1 MKTKQLR
8 MILFSLLSI
17 IYGCSENKDTSNIP
31 FTAQENPKL
40 KIYYT
45 YPDSFEFSNTNPEIE
60 LWNLLYDSEKMK
72 GLSQL
77 PVLNGEWVRIE
88 WEKGTK
94 IDSVKSFMK
103 YLLLPSSNV
112 SSTIYSNSG
121 ILPPGSYT
129 LKDSISG
136 QPVLLLSKFINSN
149 PDCNFLAIHNNQ
161 VNMSSGEGLDRKRQ
175 LSPNILPQNLHPDQ
189 KSLVTAV
196 KTMDSLLIRNDI
208 GQLGKYLAHDYSD
221 DGVLKDDKIR
231 LYQYI
236 ATKME
241 KMRFEYG
248 NFTFFNLKD
257 GRVKLVYDYRMF
269 EGDSIWDL
277 GFEERYF
284 QKKGSDWKETG
295 NKSRFYTSTL
305 TSKYIKGDANFQI
318 YLPPQYFKFP
328 KTTFPVIYVF
338 NEFKDLT
345 SDWIAYNFDEI
356 MDSLISK
363 KAVEPSIIIFMDG
376 GPSLY
381 MKSSKPDGYDFET
394 FFITE
399 AGPNFDTVLRI
410 TKQRERRYLTGF
422 GQGGLAAMYYL
433 LKYPTV
439 FYSAATVNGVFKFSL
454 QAKHMDQGNP
464 DYWNDKYPQYFVK
477 MMPDYILKN
486 LHFKLIQN
494 PDKKTFEGFTEFSA
508 LVMEKKADV
517 ETSTFKDTWQ
527 EHLEWISKEAF
538 GWHMQTYRKY
548 KK

>member
-1 MKTKQLR
+1 MKTRL
-8 MILFSLLSI
+8 LYFSTFILLSI
-17 IYGCSENKDTSNIP
+17 IYGCT
-31 FTAQENPKL
+31 ENPKVNISVNTLPESFSL

-45 YPDSFEFSNTNPEIE
+45 YVDSTGFSVANADVSN
-60 LWNLLYDSEKMK
+60 WNLLFDSEKMK

-77 PVLNGEWVRIE
+77 PVLNGEWIRIE
-88 WEKGTK
+88 WKRGSK
-94 IDSVKSFMK
+94 IDSTNVLFKNV
-103 YLLLPSSNV
+103 LLPTSKINPAF
-112 SSTIYSNSG
+112 YSKSG
-121 ILPPGSYT
+121 NLPFEAYT
-129 LKDSISG
+129 LKDSLSG
-136 QPVLLLSKFINSN
+136 KNILLLSKFINSN
-149 PDCNFLAIHNNQ
+149 PNSDFLTIHNIQ
-161 VNMSSGEGLDRKRQ
+161 VNNGSAEETARIKPLQHK
-175 LSPNILPQNLHPDQ
+175 IFPQNLDPDQ
-189 KSLVTAV
+189 KNLVNSV
-196 KTMDSLLIRNDI
+196 KTIDSLLIKNEI
-208 GQLGKYLAHDYSD
+208 GQLGKFLTPDYFE
-221 DGVLKDDKIR
+221 DGVLKDDKVR
-231 LYQYI
+231 FYQYI

-248 NFTFFNLKD
+248 NFTFFKLID

-284 QKKGSDWKETG
+284 QKKGKEWRETG

-345 SDWIAYNFDEI
+345 SDWIAYNFDET
-356 MDSLISK
+356 MDSLITK
-363 KAVEPSIIIFMDG
+363 KEIDPAIVIFMDG

-394 FFITE
+394 FFMSE

-439 FYSAATVNGVFKFSL
+439 FYSAATVNGVFKNSL
-454 QAKHMDQGNP
+454 QAKHLDQAKP

-494 PDKKTFEGFTEFSA
+494 PDKKTVEGFMEFSA
-508 LVMEKKADV
+508 LLKEKKADV

-527 EHLEWISKEAF
+527 EHLGWICKEAF
-538 GWHMQTYRKY
+538 GWHLQTY
-548 KK
+548 KKNKK